1 MPHIDVN
8 FVETPDSMPPIP
20 AGVFLLDITSIPK
33 VEPSKK
39 GDSMNVIVELKLVSD
54 DALFNG
60 RLLRDYINLG
70 SNPEMKLRADIKLK
84 KLCASAGL
92 VVGAAGV
99 DTEELAGKRV
109 KARLKP
115 RTYKDDSGNEQQG
128 TSVEEYLKA

>member
-20 AGVFLLDITSIPK
+20 AGTYLLDVTAAPK

-39 GDSMNVIVELKLVSD
+39 GDSTNVIVELKLVSENPQ
-54 DALFNG
+54 FNG
-60 RLLRDYINLG
+60 RLIRDYINLG
-70 SNPEMKLRADIKLK
+70 TNPEMKLRADIKLK
-84 KLCASAGL
+84 KLCTSAGL
-92 VVGAAGV
+92 TVGAGGV

-128 TSVEEYLKA
+128 TSVEEYVKA